1 MAGIARCKKNP
12 NFYKPEKKAE
22 MEMQLEDVRQ
32 QMLSYFEEYDMETS
46 PLAADDHLE
55 EQLSDGELDLL
66 AAQEN
71 ACDQYMQEMKK
82 HEAEQPGLDGDSDSG
97 EHYYGEEDQKGE
109 TLAIKNDRA
118 EQRLWQRKFKEL
130 RKKHQQAQ

>member
-1 MAGIARCKKNP
+1 
-12 NFYKPEKKAE
+12 
-22 MEMQLEDVRQ
+22 
-32 QMLSYFEEYDMETS
+32 MLSYFEEYDMETS
-46 PLAADDHLE
+46 SLAADDHLE

-66 AAQEN
+66 ATQEN
-71 ACDQYMQEMKK
+71 ACDQYMQEMKQP
-82 HEAEQPGLDGDSDSG
+82 EAKQPGLDGEEDSG
-97 EHYYGEEDQKGE
+97 EHFYDEEDHKGE